1 MAAMLIFQLSLVIP
15 NSSLRLKY
23 DATFALWMM
32 FLLGRHAMFGQEPPT
47 YFRSM
52 TATFIPF
59 LASVQERS
67 LPAAPLP
74 RMSRSYSSAL
84 IADAVLPLVAGSSKC
99 SVVSMSFSCLVIR
112 SAGLHTIKLLQ
123 SRNNIIRIKPA
134 GVIHIHVGQ
143 ANCSVAIYK
152 KCGGDG
158 EFCLSA
164 RPIGVL
170 QRMSERPIQKQ
181 PPFFP
186 L

>member
-1 MAAMLIFQLSLVIP
+1 MI
-15 NSSLRLKY
+15 
-23 DATFALWMM
+23 
-32 FLLGRHAMFGQEPPT
+32 FLLGRQAMLGQEPPT

-59 LASVQERS
+59 LARVQERS

-84 IADAVLPLVAGSSKC
+84 IVDAALPLVAGLSKC

-123 SRNNIIRIKPA
+123 RRNNIIRIKPA

-158 EFCLSA
+158 EFFLSA
-164 RPIGVL
+164 LHTFVL
-170 QRMSERPIQKQ
+170 KRMSVRPIQIQ
-181 PPFFP
+181 QRFSHR
-186 L
+186 

>member
-1 MAAMLIFQLSLVIP
+1 MI
-15 NSSLRLKY
+15 
-23 DATFALWMM
+23 
-32 FLLGRHAMFGQEPPT
+32 FLLGRQAMLGQEPPT

-59 LASVQERS
+59 LASVHERS

-84 IADAVLPLVAGSSKC
+84 IVDAALPLVASLSKC

-152 KCGGDG
+152 KCAKNEQVVFLRFDRRRRATTRRK
-158 EFCLSA
+158 L
-164 RPIGVL
+164 V
-170 QRMSERPIQKQ
+170 
-181 PPFFP
+181 
-186 L
+186 